1 MDAGNVPASI
11 SLTLRID
18 LPQNEVLHG
27 NLWNPPYPAI
37 PVCFELAC
45 AQQFIHGVVADSKDF
60 ASLIYGENLLI
71 LFQHLFSLLTAAA
84 TTAEGTQRWISH
96 ADFT

>member
-18 LPQNEVLHG
+18 LTQNEVLHG

-37 PVCFELAC
+37 PVCFELTC

-60 ASLIYGENLLI
+60 TSLIYGEDLLI
-71 LFQHLFSLLTAAA
+71 LFQYLFSLLTAAA

>member
-1 MDAGNVPASI
+1 MDAGNIPASI

-27 NLWNPPYPAI
+27 NLWNSPYPAI
-37 PVCFELAC
+37 PVCFELTC

-60 ASLIYGENLLI
+60 TNLIYSEDLLV
-71 LFQHLFSLLTAAA
+71 LFQHSFSLPTTTA
-84 TTAEGTQRWISH
+84 TTAEGAQRWISH

>member
-45 AQQFIHGVVADSKDF
+45 AQQFIHGVVADSNADEEYAETNNKMRT
-60 ASLIYGENLLI
+60 I
-71 LFQHLFSLLTAAA
+71 LEAL
-84 TTAEGTQRWISH
+84 
-96 ADFT
+96 

>member
-1 MDAGNVPASI
+1 MDAGNIPASI

-45 AQQFIHGVVADSKDF
+45 AQQFIHGVVSDSKDF

-71 LFQHLFSLLTAAA
+71 LFQSS
-84 TTAEGTQRWISH
+84 IYSPS
-96 ADFT
+96 

>member
-37 PVCFELAC
+37 PVRFELAG
-45 AQQFIHGVVADSKDF
+45 AQQFIHGVVSDSKDF

-71 LFQHLFSLLTAAA
+71 LFQHLVSLLTAAA

>member
-27 NLWNPPYPAI
+27 NLWNSPYPAI
-37 PVCFELAC
+37 PVCFELTC
-45 AQQFIHGVVADSKDF
+45 AQQFIHGVVSDSKEL
-60 ASLIYGENLLI
+60 ASIIYGANLLI
-71 LFQHLFSLLTAAA
+71 LFQSSIHSP
-84 TTAEGTQRWISH
+84 S
-96 ADFT
+96 

>member
-1 MDAGNVPASI
+1 MDAGNIPASI

-45 AQQFIHGVVADSKDF
+45 AQQFIYGIIADSKDF
-60 ASLIYGENLLI
+60 ASLIYGEDLLI
-71 LFQHLFSLLTAAA
+71 LFQHSFSLLTAAA
-84 TTAEGTQRWISH
+84 TSAEGTQRRISH
-96 ADFT
+96 AVVA

>member
-45 AQQFIHGVVADSKDF
+45 AQQFIHGVVSDSKDF

-71 LFQHLFSLLTAAA
+71 LFQHLFSLLTAVA

>member
-1 MDAGNVPASI
+1 MDAGNIPASI

-27 NLWNPPYPAI
+27 NLWNSPYPAI
-37 PVCFELAC
+37 PVCFELTC

-60 ASLIYGENLLI
+60 TNLIYSEDLLV
-71 LFQHLFSLLTAAA
+71 LFQHLFSLLTTTA
-84 TTAEGTQRWISH
+84 TTAEGTQRRISH
-96 ADFT
+96 AGAA